1 MTLTLCNDK
10 IFAERNRTGLKCLP
24 RVKVPGTRG
33 CVLHDWHAE
42 VLALRAFNHFLLQEC
57 LSLLESR
64 RESST
69 VLQRTVTCR
78 GDDFP
83 QPFSV
88 REDVKIHMY
97 CSEAPCGDS
106 SMELVMKAQEDATPW
121 PIPSC
126 ERAEAAA
133 MELRGRENFSE
144 LGIVRRKPGQSSHA
158 SKPQLMLS
166 RIARG
171 DSLTTLS
178 KSCSDKLA
186 LKQCTSLLNS
196 DTITLINPERAY
208 LETVILP
215 QSQYL
220 ETSFSR
226 AFGTEGRMKPVVG
239 KIWPGGFNCRPF
251 DVRTTVVNF
260 DFSRH
265 HLFSPKGQL
274 KSSNI
279 SAVWTPSVQ
288 ETLINGVLQGRKQD
302 DPRGASAV
310 SRKRMYDLAYCI
322 SNQLD
327 ERSASEVVP
336 SDSIAIGQRRLVK
349 DDVTKVALKG
359 WIRNCQ
365 DGFENSR

>member
-1 MTLTLCNDK
+1 
-10 IFAERNRTGLKCLP
+10 
-24 RVKVPGTRG
+24 
-33 CVLHDWHAE
+33 
-42 VLALRAFNHFLLQEC
+42 
-57 LSLLESR
+57 
-64 RESST
+64 
-69 VLQRTVTCR
+69 
-78 GDDFP
+78 
-83 QPFSV
+83 
-88 REDVKIHMY
+88 
-97 CSEAPCGDS
+97 
-106 SMELVMKAQEDATPW
+106 
-121 PIPSC
+121 
-126 ERAEAAA
+126 
-133 MELRGRENFSE
+133 
-144 LGIVRRKPGQSSHA
+144 
-158 SKPQLMLS
+158 MLS

-171 DSLTTLS
+171 DSLPTLS

-196 DTITLINPERAY
+196 DTITLVSPERAY

-239 KIWPGGFNCRPF
+239 KTWPGGFSYRPF
-251 DVRTTVVNF
+251 DVRTTVVIF

-265 HLFSPKGQL
+265 RLSLPKGQL

-310 SRKRMYDLAYCI
+310 SKKRMYDLAYCI
-322 SNQLD
+322 LVQLD
-327 ERSASEVVP
+327 DHFASAVVRSDP
-336 SDSIAIGQRRLVK
+336 IAIGQRRLVK
-349 DDVTKVALKG
+349 DNVTKMALKG

-365 DGFENSR
+365 DGFEKSR